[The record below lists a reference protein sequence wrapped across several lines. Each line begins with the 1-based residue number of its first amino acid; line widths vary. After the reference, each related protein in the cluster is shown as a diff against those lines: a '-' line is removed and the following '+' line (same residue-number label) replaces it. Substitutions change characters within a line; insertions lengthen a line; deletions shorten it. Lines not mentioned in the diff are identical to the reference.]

1 MVYDFASSN
10 LSNDASEAMSS
21 VIFAASRCG
30 GNVPELQALRNLFK
44 QRFGQDFERAS
55 VELLPGNNVNPQ
67 IKHNLGTKLCSARWC
82 KAPIDKWNSKRGYT
96 WEPLKLI
103 TKTWS
108 LNAKRFDSSDFV
120 LYLYLLGILV
130 LGSCNWAV
138 HFGSL

>member
-30 GNVPELQALRNLFK
+30 GNVPELHALRNLFK

-67 IKHNLGTKLCSARWC
+67 IKHNLRTKLVVL
-82 KAPIDKWNSKRGYT
+82 DDV
-96 WEPLKLI
+96 KLQLI
-103 TKTWS
+103 
-108 LNAKRFDSSDFV
+108 NEIAKEV
-120 LYLYLLGILV
+120 TLCLGTSQINHQNLV
-130 LGSCNWAV
+130 SECQKV
-138 HFGSL
+138 